1 MQKGKNLADLYSHPL
16 ISFLNL
22 YNPDVTLLAQGAVA
36 LIRNLL
42 PDAIEMLD
50 PSANLV
56 AYGSDRTYNGLI
68 CGITLHKEHI
78 NIMFADGANLPN
90 PDGLLVGTGKKARH
104 IKISNL
110 QDLNHPAIRTLLQD
124 ALKNHGQAL

>member
-1 MQKGKNLADLYSHPL
+1 MTDFDPLTLNAFLSSYPAD
-16 ISFLNL
+16 IA
-22 YNPDVTLLAQGAVA
+22 LLARQAID
-36 LIRNLL
+36 LIREVL

-56 AYGSDRTYNGLI
+56 AYGSDRSYKGLI
-68 CGITLHKEHI
+68 CGITLHKAHI
-78 NIMFADGANLPN
+78 NIMFADGVNLPD

-110 QDLNHPAIRTLLQD
+110 HDLNHPAIRTLLQS
-124 ALKNHGQAL
+124 ALKNHWQAL